1 MDKDEPKQVMRPG
14 YRDLLKGEKLR
25 HIVAY
30 SNLTT
35 SLQERIVATDPTE
48 RELLE
53 WIIIQHKINNL
64 HRVSMSG
71 KIIDEDDIEWP

>member
-1 MDKDEPKQVMRPG
+1 MDKDTTKDVMRSG
-14 YRDLLKGEKLR
+14 YRNLLSGEKIR

-30 SNLTT
+30 SDLTD

-53 WIIIQHKINNL
+53 WIIIQQKINNL
-64 HRVSMSG
+64 HRMSMSDAV
-71 KIIDEDDIEWP
+71 IDEDDIEWP